1 MILLEKAGRIPRA
14 RQTRGS
20 ARAKSKRRGKIPRRL
35 QSLTDG
41 SRN

>member
-1 MILLEKAGRIPRA
+1 MILLEKGEMYFALAAGTRERA
-14 RQTRGS
+14 PK
-20 ARAKSKRRGKIPRRL
+20 AKRRGKIPRRL